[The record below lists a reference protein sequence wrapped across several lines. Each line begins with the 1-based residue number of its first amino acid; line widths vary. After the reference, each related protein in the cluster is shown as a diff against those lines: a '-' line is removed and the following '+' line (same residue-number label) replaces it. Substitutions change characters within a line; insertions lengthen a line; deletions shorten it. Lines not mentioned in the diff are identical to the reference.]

1 MKFQEARL
9 VDYWRQNT
17 FESMEDKQKPIADL
31 VKNRSNILSLY
42 DIQMVFFFLCSFLS
56 ISLMVFG
63 VEIGMKFF
71 FQKL

>member
-42 DIQMVFFFLCSFLS
+42 DIQMVFFFLWSFLS

-63 VEIGMKFF
+63 VEIGLKFF